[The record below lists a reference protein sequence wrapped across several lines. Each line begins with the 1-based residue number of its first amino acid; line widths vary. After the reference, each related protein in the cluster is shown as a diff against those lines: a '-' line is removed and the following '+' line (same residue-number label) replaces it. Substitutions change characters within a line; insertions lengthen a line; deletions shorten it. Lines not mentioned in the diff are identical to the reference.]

1 MRFLKWRVVLLLI
14 CWLRRHPWVC
24 FGLSGTNNTS
34 EITNALT
41 GYADA
46 PDITV
51 EFIEAADE
59 GISPL
64 GVKGR
69 R

>member
-1 MRFLKWRVVLLLI
+1 
-14 CWLRRHPWVC
+14 VC